1 MIKSFS
7 IIVVTYIT
15 LIHIFSV
22 KKNQQS
28 HREQKQEA
36 DQAGMSGEE
45 LKVGHADEDCIQP
58 KHCSL
63 CVLNKDKACSFFL
76 FFKYWLLG
84 FWGVAQTLHC

>member
-1 MIKSFS
+1 M
-7 IIVVTYIT
+7 VTCIT

-22 KKNQQS
+22 KNQQS

-63 CVLNKDKACSFFL
+63 CVLNKDKACSFFV
-76 FFKYWLLG
+76 FKVLAFGLL
-84 FWGVAQTLHC
+84 VCSSNSTLLSTI